1 MSDSSSDGSAFLEV
15 TGLEVAY
22 GKIVALRGVSLN
34 ISRGEIVTL
43 IGANGAGKST
53 TVRTLAGLM
62 RPLKGRVVFDGKET
76 TGRPAEAIV
85 RRGLCLAPEGRRLFP
100 RMSVHENL
108 LMGAYTRRDRDGV
121 RADMERGFT
130 LFPRL
135 KERSTQLAGTLSG
148 GEQQMLAIARA
159 LMSRPRLLMLDEPSL
174 GLAPI
179 LVETIF
185 AIIRDINKQGTSI
198 LLVEQNARQALQVAH
213 RGYVLETGEI
223 VHTGTGKELLESAE
237 VQKAYLGM

>member
-1 MSDSSSDGSAFLEV
+1 MTDVSAAPFLEV

-22 GKIVALRGVSLN
+22 GKITALRGVSLTVN
-34 ISRGEIVTL
+34 RGEIVTL

-62 RPLKGRVVFDGKET
+62 RPVAGRVVFDGQET

-108 LMGAYTRRDRDGV
+108 LMGAYTRRDRDGIS
-121 RADMERGFT
+121 ADVERSFA

-135 KERSTQLAGTLSG
+135 KERAGQLAGTLSG
-148 GEQQMLAIARA
+148 GEQQMLAIGRA
-159 LMSRPRLLMLDEPSL
+159 LLARPKLLMLDEPSL
-174 GLAPI
+174 GLAPL

-185 AIIRDINKQGTSI
+185 SIIREINAQGTPV
-198 LLVEQNARQALQVAH
+198 LLVEQNAHKALEVAH
-213 RGYVLETGEI
+213 RGYVLETGVI
-223 VHTGTGKELLESAE
+223 VQTGTGQELLESEA
-237 VQKAYLGM
+237 VQTAYLGI